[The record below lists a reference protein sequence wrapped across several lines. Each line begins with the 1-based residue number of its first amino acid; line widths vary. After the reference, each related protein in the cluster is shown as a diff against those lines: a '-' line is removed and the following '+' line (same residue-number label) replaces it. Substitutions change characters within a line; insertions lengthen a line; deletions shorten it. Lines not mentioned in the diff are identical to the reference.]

1 MKISRL
7 ELIQKLIR
15 KEYKNKRPKAGQMM
29 EVIYKYNLQL
39 HKSDG
44 KRRSREAMTKA
55 VAKAVKSL
63 Q

>member
-1 MKISRL
+1 MKISRF

-39 HKSDG
+39 HRSDG
-44 KRRSREAMTKA
+44 KRRSREAMTRA
-55 VAKAVKSL
+55 IAKAYNSL

>member
-1 MKISRL
+1 MKISRF

>member
-1 MKISRL
+1 MKISRF

-55 VAKAVKSL
+55 VAKAFKSL